1 MCLHMQTQLAAEY
14 LERLAVSLW
23 PSVFQDPQLLFSF
36 LAWGEL
42 AQVEL
47 MDLKVVE
54 WLVKVGERGREG
66 NCPGGKCA
74 C

>member
-1 MCLHMQTQLAAEY
+1 M
-14 LERLAVSLW
+14 
-23 PSVFQDPQLLFSF
+23 LLFAL

-54 WLVKVGERGREG
+54 WSVGAGGEG
-66 NCPGGKCA
+66 A
-74 C
+74 TV